1 MIPHIKKVLF
11 FFPVLLIFLFASC
24 NKIFDGNNYV
34 AYFGGE
40 ILNPNSKVVF
50 LCKDNIVIDTIKLDD
65 KNRFFKKYDSLSP
78 GMYTFKH
85 DPEYQQI
92 YFDKNDS
99 LMIRLNTN
107 EFDNSLTFCGRGD
120 EKNNFLI
127 ELFLK
132 NEDDKNNSFG
142 IYDYDFTKFNKT
154 IDANYK
160 SLKSYYSRRKEAINW
175 DDNFDLYAKTMVDMH
190 YLSKKEMY
198 PIAHKNRTGKD
209 ICSNIPLEYYDYRKD
224 INFNNENLTNFSP
237 FLRYLTTMLNNISC
251 TGATDGAHLNE
262 KALVNNIKKLE
273 IADSLFTNI
282 KIKNAILN
290 NIAFTYLLEDQNM
303 SNNKT
308 FLDKYAALST
318 DNLKQNEIKRI
329 GESTQFLLEGKKLPI
344 VNLIDSQSNVVNL
357 NSLFKNKTVVFF
369 WTSEANSHLEL
380 VHKKASELKNKY
392 PSWNFI
398 SINIDDT
405 PDQWK
410 KLLIKYN
417 FKNTTELHATNFKDL
432 RQRWVITKIHRSML
446 INSDGTIKNGF
457 VSLFDANF
465 EDYLK

>member
-1 MIPHIKKVLF
+1 MTAYIKKNILF
-11 FFPVLLIFLFASC
+11 SLILLPLLFTSC
-24 NKIFDGNNYV
+24 NKIFDTNKYV

-40 ILNPNSKVVF
+40 IINPNSRIVF
-50 LCKDNIVIDTIKLDD
+50 LCKDNVIIDTIKLDE

-85 DPEYQQI
+85 DPEYQHI

-132 NEDDKNNSFG
+132 NEEDKNNSFG
-142 IYDYDFTKFNKT
+142 IYDYDFEKFNKT
-154 IDANYK
+154 IDASYKNIINY
-160 SLKSYYSRRKEAINW
+160 YIRRKESIKW
-175 DDNFDLYAKTMVDMH
+175 DDNFDLYAKAMVDMH
-190 YLSKKEMY
+190 YLSKKEIY

-209 ICSNIPLEYYDYRKD
+209 ICSNIPSAYYDYRKD
-224 INFNNENLTNFSP
+224 INFNNENLTNYSP
-237 FLRYLTTMLNNISC
+237 FVRYLTTMLNNISC
-251 TGATDGAHLNE
+251 SGATDGAHLNE

-273 IADSLFTNI
+273 IADSLFTNV

-318 DNLKQNEIKRI
+318 DNVRQKEIKRI
-329 GESTQFLLEGKKLPI
+329 GESTQLLLEGKKLPL
-344 VNLIDSQSNVVNL
+344 VNLIDYKSNVVNL
-357 NSLFKNKTVVFF
+357 NTLFTQNTVVFF
-369 WTSEANSHLEL
+369 WTSDANSHLEL
-380 VHKKASELKNKY
+380 VHKKASELKTKH
-392 PSWNFI
+392 PDWNFV
-398 SINIDDT
+398 SINVDDS

-410 KLLIKYN
+410 KLLLKNN
-417 FKNTTELHATNFKDL
+417 FKNTIELHATNFKDL
-432 RQRWVITKIHRSML
+432 KDKWVITKIHRGML
-446 INSDGTIKNGF
+446 MHANGTIKNGF
-457 VSLFDANF
+457 VNLFDANF
-465 EDYLK
+465 ENYLR